1 MKSKLASLFI
11 LYITILLTSSLFAQT
26 SDCPPC
32 TKDQPASPGKAC
44 CGREEYDPETHEC
57 CGDKI
62 VEKGKCC
69 RNGGNPTE
77 YDPSKECCESSGV
90 LPKDTISNLDDCPNR
105 VANGTPPSCNGC
117 GTDAIQVSS
126 APAGCAK
133 CKVSVSFLAACNAHD
148 YCYST
153 CKSNKGSCDTN
164 FRNDM
169 YDACTTQLT
178 DETCTCGELTSRLN
192 GCKKYANLYANA
204 VGNWGTSAYT
214 TAQKGVCKC
223 CD

>member
-1 MKSKLASLFI
+1 MKSKLVSLFI
-11 LYITILLTSSLFAQT
+11 LYITILLTGTLFAQT

-90 LPKDTISNLDDCPNR
+90 LPKDTISNLDNCPNR
-105 VANGTPPSCNGC
+105 VANGKPPSFNGC
-117 GTDAIQVSS
+117 S
-126 APAGCAK
+126 APIPVAEIFFGT
-133 CKVSVSFLAACNAHD
+133 SFTDACNAHD
-148 YCYST
+148 ICYST
-153 CKSNKGSCDTN
+153 CNNKKSVCDSN
-164 FRNDM
+164 FNTAMAAHCSSTYPLPLRLINPK
-169 YDACTTQLT
+169 A
-178 DETCTCGELTSRLN
+178 GEEYEK
-192 GCKKYANLYANA
+192 C
-204 VGNWGTSAYT
+204 T
-214 TAQKGVCKC
+214 TAQILYYAAVANANPAGYYIPAQKDVCQC
-223 CD
+223 CK